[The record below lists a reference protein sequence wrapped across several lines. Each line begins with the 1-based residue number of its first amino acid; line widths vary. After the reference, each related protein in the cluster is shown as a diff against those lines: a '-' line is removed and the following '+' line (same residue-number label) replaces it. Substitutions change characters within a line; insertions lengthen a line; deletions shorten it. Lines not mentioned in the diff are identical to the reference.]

1 MLFSNSSFLHYN
13 LLSLGNSLVDSI
25 SLLLLEQKNLEAL
38 KVSKSSSSLSLG
50 NLLSP
55 SRLGPLGV
63 NLRSLPLLSNGRG
76 ASSTGELGNDVR
88 SQDDVSKS
96 NTLAGDTGGRTV
108 NENLQKNESLV
119 ILILDDLTIIFGC
132 FLEIKKLKNKKV

>member
-1 MLFSNSSFLHYN
+1 MLFSNFSFFIITF
-13 LLSLGNSLVDSI
+13 LSLGNSLVDSI

-38 KVSKSSSSLSLG
+38 EVSKSSSSLSLG

-55 SRLGPLGV
+55 SRLSPLGV
-63 NLRSLPLLSNGRG
+63 DLRSLPLLSNSRG
-76 ASSTGELGNDVR
+76 ASSTGELSNDVR

-108 NENLQKNESLV
+108 NENLKKN
-119 ILILDDLTIIFGC
+119 
-132 FLEIKKLKNKKV
+132 